1 MATMR
6 AQTVLLTWEMGGGQG
21 HLVRLGAIGRR
32 LAEQG
37 HRLVVASRDVP
48 AARARFDDWPCH
60 PIPSLEPSPPPYPHA
75 ASLAEVLHNI
85 GFDCRD
91 KLNKLCA
98 GWDRLA
104 DEVRPDAVVM
114 DFSPTALLAFQGHPA
129 RRVLIDNGYS
139 HPTLTCPMPSLRPWQ
154 ARYEDMQQ
162 RIEDRLLR
170 EVNACLADR
179 GQAPLEFLAELFGRA
194 DDIHLMTVA
203 ELDHSGPKDHVHY
216 RGYLT
221 LGGNPPEWPA
231 RRGRARVLVV
241 LKPFA
246 GIDRL
251 LAGLLARNLDILAV
265 IPGLDDASRAAL
277 RQLPGLTLVA
287 GWLDLRQAARQADG
301 VLCAGG
307 DSVGIVLLQGTP
319 ACVLAYFPEQR
330 LTGLRAEATG
340 AALLVPQHASQE
352 QILDRVEQ
360 VVDDDGLRRQAGRF
374 AAAYRN
380 LDPEQELQAI
390 AQSITGAYIS

>member
-1 MATMR
+1 MR
-6 AQTVLLTWEMGGGQG
+6 
-21 HLVRLGAIGRR
+21 
-32 LAEQG
+32 
-37 HRLVVASRDVP
+37 P
-48 AARARFDDWPCH
+48 AWPRYC
-60 PIPSLEPSPPPYPHA
+60 
-75 ASLAEVLHNI
+75 HNI

-307 DSVGIVLLQGTP
+307 DSVGICAFARDTGLR
-319 ACVLAYFPEQR
+319 ACPTSPNKR

-340 AALLVPQHASQE
+340 CGFAGASACISRADPGSGRARWSMMTVFEDRPADLPQPIATWIPS
-352 QILDRVEQ
+352 
-360 VVDDDGLRRQAGRF
+360 
-374 AAAYRN
+374 RN
-380 LDPEQELQAI
+380 CRPLPSPSLEP
-390 AQSITGAYIS
+390 T